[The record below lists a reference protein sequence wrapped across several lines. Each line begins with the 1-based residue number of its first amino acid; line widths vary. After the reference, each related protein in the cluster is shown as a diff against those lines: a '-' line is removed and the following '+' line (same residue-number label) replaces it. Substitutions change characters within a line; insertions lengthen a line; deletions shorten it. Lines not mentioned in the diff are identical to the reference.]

1 MLNPSTTE
9 TRIDTFAP
17 SDARDLR
24 IAIVSDAAPE
34 RNGVGAYY
42 RDLADHLKASGA
54 RVGLIAP
61 RYRSGIWHGGFR
73 LPLPGDPTQ
82 KILIPPWSL
91 VSRRLER
98 LRPNVIVVPT
108 PGPYGMLGMHLA
120 GRLGVQLVV
129 GFHTHFEALTDL
141 FQNWGLRAQI
151 ANAYLRACHRLLFSK
166 SHLVLANSA
175 EMIEVA
181 RGIGALRIGLMAT
194 PIPKRFLDR
203 PVVAANPDLKRI
215 LFAGRLAPEKNLDV
229 IVQAARRLPDMEFL
243 VAGDGPLRP
252 WLEKQCG
259 ELPNLSHVGWVKRAR
274 ILALIDSVD
283 ALVLPSTVESF
294 GTIAL
299 EAMARARAVLVSS
312 ACGILSWDTLSR
324 GIFQIRDDEHL
335 ADTLARV
342 RDLDP
347 AIRERKARIAREAA
361 VEINRRNLQHWL
373 GILRGNHV
381 PWPERPTLAS
391 TAIDCA
397 QDKSVGTRNPVDG
410 SRRGTSDVEP

>member
-1 MLNPSTTE
+1 MLNLSATE
-9 TRIDTFAP
+9 RQLETCAP
-17 SDARDLR
+17 TDARDLR
-24 IAIVSDAAPE
+24 VAIVSDAAPE

-42 RDLADHLKASGA
+42 RDLADHLKARGA
-54 RVGLIAP
+54 QVGLIAP
-61 RYRSGIWHGGFR
+61 RYRTGTWHGGFR

-82 KILIPPWSL
+82 KILVPSWSR
-91 VSRRLER
+91 VSRRLDR

-120 GRLGVQLVV
+120 GRLGVNLVV

-141 FQNWGLRAQI
+141 FQHWGLRARI
-151 ANAYLRACHRLLFSK
+151 ANAYLRTCHRLLFRHSR
-166 SHLVLANSA
+166 LVLANSTD
-175 EMIEVA
+175 MIEIA
-181 RGIGALRIGLMAT
+181 REIGALRIGLMAT

-203 PVVAANPDLKRI
+203 PVVDANPNLKRV

-229 IVQAARRLPDMEFL
+229 IVEAARRLPDMEFL

-252 WLEKQCG
+252 WLAGHCNM
-259 ELPNLSHVGWVKRAR
+259 LPNLNHVGWVKRAR

-283 ALVLPSTVESF
+283 ALVLPSKIESF

-299 EAMARARAVLVSS
+299 EAMARARPVLVSP
-312 ACGILSWDTLSR
+312 ACGILSWELLNR

-347 AIRERKARIAREAA
+347 AIRERKSRIAREAA
-361 VEINRRNLQHWL
+361 IEINRRNLEHWL
-373 GILRGNHV
+373 GVLRGNHD
-381 PWPERPTLAS
+381 S
-391 TAIDCA
+391 TI
-397 QDKSVGTRNPVDG
+397 
-410 SRRGTSDVEP
+410 DVEH